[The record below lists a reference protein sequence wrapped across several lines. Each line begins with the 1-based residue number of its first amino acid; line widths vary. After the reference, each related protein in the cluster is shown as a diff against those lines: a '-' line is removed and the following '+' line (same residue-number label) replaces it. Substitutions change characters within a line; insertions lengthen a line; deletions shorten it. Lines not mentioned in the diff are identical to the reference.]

1 MTRIQQKLLSGETPQ
16 LGAANLQEIVKRL
29 SEKNG
34 IGVRSFRI
42 LEPKE
47 INVYLKIS
55 IHIDFNPV
63 NSMLSLSQFIYDIEH
78 HEKELMISEMDLL
91 VMNPRIP
98 NNIQGSLIITG
109 VMKKAKPKKKEA
121 WVMSSKYGFL
131 SFLVLGLLLLLI
143 FKNYEVW
150 TKPIEL
156 VPEKNVGKKS
166 QSKPQNKPEVPST
179 MGAQKDPASLK
190 SYISIA
196 AKNIFSPER
205 KDFPIPMGDGKK
217 ELVRPQI
224 VLYGV
229 TIVGEYRAASIANPG
244 RPLRKGERETFTVRA
259 GERIGD
265 YKLAKILS
273 DRITLEAQGDT
284 FEVLLYDSKLPKR
297 RMDVKTEGRPAT
309 VTSTQPVPASPP
321 GNAPACRT
329 GSGIN
334 GQTCSICGTNSSS
347 TDSSTKAHSTNQKG
361 KNDVLSGRRDSGYA
375 RNSGRP
381 SHSGAHTRRRGRLK
395 GDNRK

>member
-1 MTRIQQKLLSGETPQ
+1 
-16 LGAANLQEIVKRL
+16 
-29 SEKNG
+29 
-34 IGVRSFRI
+34 
-42 LEPKE
+42 
-47 INVYLKIS
+47 
-55 IHIDFNPV
+55 
-63 NSMLSLSQFIYDIEH
+63 
-78 HEKELMISEMDLL
+78 
-91 VMNPRIP
+91 
-98 NNIQGSLIITG
+98 
-109 VMKKAKPKKKEA
+109 
-121 WVMSSKYGFL
+121 MSSRYGFL

-166 QSKPQNKPEVPST
+166 QIKPQNKPEVPST
-179 MGAQKDPASLK
+179 IGAQKDPASLK

-205 KDFPIPMGDGKK
+205 KDFPIPIGDGKK

-309 VTSTQPVPASPP
+309 VTSTQPVPLSPP
-321 GNAPACRT
+321 SAIPVPGSTPAVTGMPMPVPPAAQGRVTTPQPAPV
-329 GSGIN
+329 S
-334 GQTCSICGTNSSS
+334 
-347 TDSSTKAHSTNQKG
+347 
-361 KNDVLSGRRDSGYA
+361 
-375 RNSGRP
+375 P
-381 SHSGAHTRRRGRLK
+381 SAPIPPARRGRIPYYPPSSTPPSGNPPLP
-395 GDNRK
+395 GVPPGSPLQETGGN

>member
-1 MTRIQQKLLSGETPQ
+1 
-16 LGAANLQEIVKRL
+16 
-29 SEKNG
+29 
-34 IGVRSFRI
+34 
-42 LEPKE
+42 
-47 INVYLKIS
+47 
-55 IHIDFNPV
+55 
-63 NSMLSLSQFIYDIEH
+63 
-78 HEKELMISEMDLL
+78 
-91 VMNPRIP
+91 
-98 NNIQGSLIITG
+98 
-109 VMKKAKPKKKEA
+109 
-121 WVMSSKYGFL
+121 MSSRYGFL
-131 SFLVLGLLLLLI
+131 SFLVLGVLLLLI

-156 VPEKNVGKKS
+156 VPEKNLGKKS

-179 MGAQKDPASLK
+179 IGAQKDPASLK

-309 VTSTQPVPASPP
+309 VTSTQPVPASPRPATPVPASPPAAAGTTMPIPPAVQGRVTTPPP
-321 GNAPACRT
+321 GPMSPSAPIPPA
-329 GSGIN
+329 
-334 GQTCSICGTNSSS
+334 
-347 TDSSTKAHSTNQKG
+347 
-361 KNDVLSGRRDSGYA
+361 
-375 RNSGRP
+375 
-381 SHSGAHTRRRGRLK
+381 RRGRIPYYPPSYSPPSGSPAIPGVPPGSPLQEM
-395 GDNRK
+395 GGN

>member
-1 MTRIQQKLLSGETPQ
+1 
-16 LGAANLQEIVKRL
+16 
-29 SEKNG
+29 
-34 IGVRSFRI
+34 
-42 LEPKE
+42 
-47 INVYLKIS
+47 
-55 IHIDFNPV
+55 
-63 NSMLSLSQFIYDIEH
+63 
-78 HEKELMISEMDLL
+78 
-91 VMNPRIP
+91 
-98 NNIQGSLIITG
+98 
-109 VMKKAKPKKKEA
+109 
-121 WVMSSKYGFL
+121 MSSRYGFL
-131 SFLVLGLLLLLI
+131 SFLALGVVLLLI

-166 QSKPQNKPEVPST
+166 QIKPQNKPEVPST
-179 MGAQKDPASLK
+179 IGAQKDPASLK

-205 KDFPIPMGDGKK
+205 KDFPTPMGDGQK

-297 RMDVKTEGRPAT
+297 RTDAKTEGRPAT
-309 VTSTQPVPASPP
+309 VTSTQPVPISPP
-321 GNAPACRT
+321 SAIPVPGSTPAVTGMPMPVPPAAQGRVTTPQPAPV
-329 GSGIN
+329 S
-334 GQTCSICGTNSSS
+334 
-347 TDSSTKAHSTNQKG
+347 
-361 KNDVLSGRRDSGYA
+361 
-375 RNSGRP
+375 P
-381 SHSGAHTRRRGRLK
+381 SAPIPPARRGRIPYYPPSSTPPSGNPALPGVPPGSLPQEMGEK
-395 GDNRK
+395 